1 MGKDGPEMIRPTLI
15 TWILVIFG
23 VVFIFL
29 LLLYAQLLMV
39 LRPRSQA
46 TKDMIIGKGED
57 WRNETH
63 LRVSYGAAW
72 ADIVIWFP
80 LLVAGS
86 VGVLLGQAWG
96 YALSAASGAISV
108 YISIILWFSEREYV
122 YPAQGPLRYYTIYW
136 GFFVYWGIAVVVYA
150 ALRLAGVAF

>member
-1 MGKDGPEMIRPTLI
+1 MLQPTLV

-23 VVFIFL
+23 AVFIFL

-46 TKDMIIGKGED
+46 AKDILIGKGED

-63 LRVSYGAAW
+63 FRLSHGAAW
-72 ADIVIWFP
+72 ADLLIWFP

-86 VGVLLGQAWG
+86 IGVLLGTAWG
-96 YALSAASGAISV
+96 YALWAASGAISV
-108 YISIILWFSEREYV
+108 YINIILWFSERKYV
-122 YPAQGPLRYYTIYW
+122 YPSQGPLAYYTVYW
-136 GFFVYWGIAVVVYA
+136 GFFIYWGIAVVVYA
-150 ALRLAGVAF
+150 ALRLAGVTF

>member
-1 MGKDGPEMIRPTLI
+1 MLQPTLV

-23 VVFIFL
+23 AVFIFL

-46 TKDMIIGKGED
+46 AKDILIGKGED

-63 LRVSYGAAW
+63 FRLSHGAAW
-72 ADIVIWFP
+72 ADLLIWFP

-86 VGVLLGQAWG
+86 IGVLLGTAWG
-96 YALSAASGAISV
+96 YALWAASGAISV
-108 YISIILWFSEREYV
+108 YINIILWFSERKYV
-122 YPAQGPLRYYTIYW
+122 YPAQGPLAYYTVYW
-136 GFFVYWGIAVVVYA
+136 GFFIYWGIAVVVYA
-150 ALRLAGVAF
+150 ALRLAGVTF